1 MPKLFSNI
9 AKNTQGL
16 AKVYDNSSVTS
27 EVLKNIQIDAAESPL
42 SLQVASVDVRRIE
55 KIYNTYD
62 QTHAQD
68 TTFTANPLWIVPPAV
83 TKRQTGFY
91 QTFRTANALIP
102 QQKALNNTLI
112 EIKPNGEIVGIPDS
126 AVVPFIGSDEMKQ
139 DSRLSPR
146 ISGKRDEKRMFNFL
160 TTNPGLLFLA
170 RQQILQG
177 RNTFGQARAY
187 NPLSISLAT
196 ANYTLSSEFSPLVLV
211 DRALSIDTTNAGR
224 LQIDTAINAQKALGT
239 KFGGGS
245 AKGSTRTSL
254 LGQVVGYAASRL
266 VQDIINRTNIN
277 VFGKKI
283 NLGQTG
289 RTLNTI
295 GQTLKAISRAA
306 NGANSTLQEN
316 QTAYDALYAKNLWP
330 LITEY
335 KTTTKNFT
343 TVKDAYIQRAQTA
356 INDAKAQ
363 GILKGNLHGINGFTK
378 PYPNSED
385 DYRSSA
391 TYTDDIQ
398 ADESRLGKFNGI
410 TSAKYMKDPM
420 NYNEGTPLTNIKD
433 IDGKYADLDF
443 IKLKFVVPEVYPN
456 GISFRAFIKD
466 IKHDAK
472 GDYEE
477 QRYVGRPER
486 FIVYKGMSRSVDF
499 TLYLVAF
506 SADELTGVWARANM
520 LNKLVYPINNSA
532 GSMTAPIVQ
541 LTLGNILTNQP
552 GYVTDIGMNL
562 TDMPWDIDSE
572 LTQVIELQI
581 KYNIIEKGYITQ
593 AQEYLFLT
601 GDDLFANAPL
611 YTKATTYTDT
621 LVKNELTAA
630 KQAGNAEFTRNQYQS
645 TELPSISTIKIPSI
659 KLPPFEISRNTPP
672 TLTNV

>member
-16 AKVYDNSSVTS
+16 VKVYDNSLVVSDTLRS
-27 EVLKNIQIDAAESPL
+27 IQAVAADSPL
-42 SLQVASVDVRRIE
+42 ASGIALNDIRRIE

-62 QTHAQD
+62 QTHART
-68 TTFTANPLWIVPPAV
+68 TTFTDNPLRVVPTVV

-91 QTFRTANALIP
+91 QNFPSANPLIT

-112 EIKPNGEIVGIPDS
+112 EIKPNGEIVGIPDGATVEFFS
-126 AVVPFIGSDEMKQ
+126 GEDMKH
-139 DSRLSPR
+139 DSRLAPR
-146 ISGKRDEKRMFNFL
+146 ISAKRDEKRLFNFL
-160 TTNPGLLFLA
+160 KTPAGLLFLA
-170 RQQILQG
+170 RQQVLQAG
-177 RNTFGQARAY
+177 NTFGQARAY

-196 ANYTLSSEFSPLVLV
+196 ANYALSSEFTPLVRV
-211 DRALSIDTTNAGR
+211 DRALGINTDNAGR
-224 LQIDTAINAQKALGT
+224 LQKNTTLKLQESLQT
-239 KFGGGS
+239 KFGPGG
-245 AKGSTRTSL
+245 AKKRSTRTSL
-254 LGQVVGYAASRL
+254 LGQVVGTGASRL
-266 VQDIINRTNIN
+266 VQDIINRTNID

-283 NLGQTG
+283 NLGQMG

-295 GQTLKAISRAA
+295 SQTLSAISSGSA
-306 NGANSTLQEN
+306 GKDSTLTEN
-316 QTAYDALYAKNLWP
+316 QTAYDALYAANLWP

-356 INDAKAQ
+356 INEAKAH

-391 TYTDDIQ
+391 TYTDDIRS
-398 ADESRLGKFNGI
+398 DNTRLGLFNGI

-420 NYNEGTPLTNIKD
+420 NYDPTGSPLTNIHD
-433 IDGKYADLDF
+433 INGNYADLDF
-443 IKLKFVVPEVYPN
+443 IKLKFIVPDVYPD

-532 GSMTAPIVQ
+532 GFMTAPIVK
-541 LTLGNILTNQP
+541 LTVGNILTNQP
-552 GYVTDIGMNL
+552 GYVTDIGMNF

-593 AQEYLFLT
+593 AQENLFAE
-601 GDDLFANAPL
+601 GMDLFANDPL
-611 YTKATTYTDT
+611 LKTAITNGKT
-621 LVKNELTAA
+621 LVKNEVAAA
-630 KQAGNAEFTRNQYQS
+630 KQAGN
-645 TELPSISTIKIPSI
+645 TELQ
-659 KLPPFEISRNTPP
+659 N
-672 TLTNV
+672 

>member
-16 AKVYDNSSVTS
+16 AKVYDNSSVIS
-27 EVLKNIQIDAAESPL
+27 ETLRSIQAVAADSPL
-42 SLQVASVDVRRIE
+42 ASGIALNDIRRIE

-62 QTHAQD
+62 QTHAYA
-68 TTFTANPLWIVPPAV
+68 TTFTDNPLRVVPTVV

-91 QTFRTANALIP
+91 QNFPSANPLIT

-112 EIKPNGEIVGIPDS
+112 EIKPNGEIVGIPDGATVEFLS
-126 AVVPFIGSDEMKQ
+126 GEDMKH
-139 DSRLSPR
+139 DSRLAPR
-146 ISGKRDEKRMFNFL
+146 ISAKRDEKRLFNFL
-160 TTNPGLLFLA
+160 KTPAGLLFLA
-170 RQQILQG
+170 RQQVLQAG
-177 RNTFGQARAY
+177 NTFGQARAY

-196 ANYTLSSEFSPLVLV
+196 ANYALSSEFTPLVRV
-211 DRALSIDTTNAGR
+211 DRALGITTDNAGR
-224 LQIDTAINAQKALGT
+224 LQKNTTLELQGSLQT
-239 KFGGGS
+239 KFAGG
-245 AKGSTRTSL
+245 AKKRSTRTSL
-254 LGQVVGYAASRL
+254 LGQVVGTAASRL
-266 VQDIINRTNIN
+266 VQDILNRTNIN
-277 VFGKKI
+277 IFNKKI
-283 NLGQTG
+283 NLGQMG

-295 GQTLKAISRAA
+295 SQTLSAISR
-306 NGANSTLQEN
+306 GFSGKDSTLTEN
-316 QTAYDALYAKNLWP
+316 QTAYDALYAANLWP
-330 LITEY
+330 MVKENNVN
-335 KTTTKNFT
+335 TKNFYT
-343 TVKDAYIQRAQTA
+343 EREAYYERAQKA
-356 INDAKAQ
+356 ISDAKAQ
-363 GILKGNLHGINGFTK
+363 GILKGNLHNINGFTK
-378 PYPNSED
+378 PYQSPDE

-391 TYTDDIQ
+391 TYTDDIRS
-398 ADESRLGKFNGI
+398 DNTRLGLFNGI
-410 TSAKYMKDPM
+410 TSTKYMKDPM
-420 NYNEGTPLTNIKD
+420 NYDEGNPLTNIKD

-532 GSMTAPIVQ
+532 GSMTAPIVK
-541 LTLGNILTNQP
+541 LTLGNILTDQP
-552 GYVTDIGMNL
+552 GYVTDIAMNL

-593 AQEYLFLT
+593 AQEYLFVE
-601 GDDLFANAPL
+601 GMDLFANDPL
-611 YTKATTYTDT
+611 LKTAITNGKTQ
-621 LVKNELTAA
+621 VKNALAAA
-630 KQAGNAEFTRNQYQS
+630 KQTLNTEFKSQYQS
-645 TELPSISTIKIPSI
+645 IGLPSTSTIKIPPI

>member
-16 AKVYDNSSVTS
+16 AKVYENSSVTS
-27 EVLKNIQIDAAESPL
+27 EVLKNIQVDAAESPL

-62 QTHAQD
+62 QTHAQN
-68 TTFTANPLWIVPPAV
+68 TTFTANPLWVVPPVV

-91 QTFRTANALIP
+91 QTFRTVNTLIP
-102 QQKALNNTLI
+102 QQSALNNTLI
-112 EIKPNGEIVGIPDS
+112 EIKPNGEIVGIPTS

-146 ISGKRDEKRMFNFL
+146 ISGKRDEKRLFNFL
-160 TTNPGLLFLA
+160 TTTPGVLFLA
-170 RQQILQG
+170 RQQVLQG
-177 RNTFGQARAY
+177 GNTFGQARAY

-196 ANYTLSSEFSPLVLV
+196 ANYTLSSEFSPLVRV

-224 LQIDTAINAQKALGT
+224 LQIATAIGAQSVLRT
-239 KFGGGS
+239 KFVGGS

-254 LGQVVGYAASRL
+254 LGQVVGTAASRL
-266 VQDIINRTNIN
+266 VQDIINRTNID

-283 NLGQTG
+283 NLGQVG
-289 RTLNTI
+289 KTLNTI
-295 GQTLKAISRAA
+295 SQTLNAISRAA

-316 QTAYDALYAKNLWP
+316 QTAYDALYEQNLWP

-356 INDAKAQ
+356 INEAKAH

-398 ADESRLGKFNGI
+398 ADASRLGQFNGI

-420 NYNEGTPLTNIKD
+420 NYDAQGSPLTNIKD
-433 IDGKYADLDF
+433 INGTYADLDF
-443 IKLKFVVPEVYPN
+443 IKLKFVVPTVFDG

-520 LNKLVYPINNSA
+520 LNKLVYPIDNSA
-532 GSMTAPIVQ
+532 GSMTAPIIQ

-552 GYVTDIGMNL
+552 GYVTDIAMNL

-593 AQEYLFLT
+593 AQDNLFAE
-601 GDDLFANAPL
+601 GMDLFANNPL
-611 YTKATTYTDT
+611 LNTANTTVNTQM
-621 LVKNELTAA
+621 KNGLAAA
-630 KQAGNAEFTRNQYQS
+630 KQAGNTELQNQYQS
-645 TELPSISTIKIPSI
+645 KGLPSPSTIKIPPI
-659 KLPPFEISRNTPP
+659 KMPPFEISRNTPP